1 MESAFPARCIFV
13 SCNLEYVLHDVIES
27 VASKE
32 KEPLARL
39 FRKRYAEDLEGFVR
53 FMQSDEVAVAG
64 DYRESWDAVR
74 EGALSLQRGSNLRV
88 LLEQVVS
95 DSGKAV

>member
-13 SCNLEYVLHDVIES
+13 SRNLEYVLHDVIES

-39 FRKRYAEDLEGFVR
+39 FRKRYAEDLDNV
-53 FMQSDEVAVAG
+53 QSLAHFHSSIA
-64 DYRESWDAVR
+64 
-74 EGALSLQRGSNLRV
+74 
-88 LLEQVVS
+88 
-95 DSGKAV
+95 